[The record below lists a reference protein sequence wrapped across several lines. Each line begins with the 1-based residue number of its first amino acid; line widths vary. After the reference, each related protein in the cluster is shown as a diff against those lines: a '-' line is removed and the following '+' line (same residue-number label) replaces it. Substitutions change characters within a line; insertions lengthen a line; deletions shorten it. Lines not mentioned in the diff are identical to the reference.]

1 MEMKNEELGMK
12 NLTAAVGLRKM
23 LCVSLLLF
31 FVFQFTVCEA
41 QDKAKMQDY
50 QSRLSALFLRVAEAP
65 TDNERYL
72 ASEEAVQ
79 LLAEALDEEDSEE
92 WKWQLPQYVSVLTSP
107 DKLFR
112 IFSWA
117 VVRDNGE
124 FECFGAVQFYN
135 EKEEVYEHLLLNDK
149 SDEIMNREESVLAA
163 DQWLGA
169 VYQEIIQTTAGSH
182 TYYTLLGWNGVDNL
196 TDRKVIEPVFIR
208 SGIPQ
213 FGAPLFRRMRNQRRV
228 VLEYANDAMV
238 NLRYETQVVQEVE
251 HIREKVKGSNR
262 YQTVDK
268 VKEHKEKMIIFDEVE
283 PQVPGMEGLYQ
294 YYVPSGVE
302 LAYSFVDGK
311 WELRNGAQGRL
322 TDKKLN
328 KNFEP
333 LPKQAPSYNFK

>member
-1 MEMKNEELGMK
+1 MNIKTGILLLL
-12 NLTAAVGLRKM
+12 LTVVGL
-23 LCVSLLLF
+23 SS
-31 FVFQFTVCEA
+31 QA
-41 QDKAKMQDY
+41 QDKVKMQDY
-50 QSRLSALFLRVAEAP
+50 QSRLSSLFIRVAEAP

-92 WKWQLPQYVSVLTSP
+92 WKWSLPQYVSVLTSP

-112 IFSWA
+112 IFTWA

-149 SDEIMNREESVLAA
+149 SEEIMNREESVLAA

-169 VYQEIIQTTAGSH
+169 VYQDLIQTTASSH

-196 TDRKVIEPVFIR
+196 TERKIIEPVYIR
-208 SGIPQ
+208 NGVPQ

-228 VLEYANDAMV
+228 VLEYSNDAVV
-238 NLRYETQVVQEVE
+238 NLRYETQTVEEVE
-251 HIREKVKGSNR
+251 HKREKVKGTNR
-262 YQTVDK
+262 YQTVEIK
-268 VKEHKEKMIIFDEVE
+268 KEHKETMIIFDEVE
-283 PQVPGMEGLYQ
+283 PQIPGMEGLFQ
-294 YYVPSGVE
+294 YYVPSGTE
-302 LAYSFVDGK
+302 LAYAFVDGK

-328 KNFEP
+328 KDFEP
-333 LPKQAPSYNFK
+333 LPKEAPAYKF

>member
-1 MEMKNEELGMK
+1 M
-12 NLTAAVGLRKM
+12 
-23 LCVSLLLF
+23 LLL
-31 FVFQFTVCEA
+31 TVATMSVQA
-41 QDKAKMQDY
+41 QDKAKMQTY
-50 QSRLSALFLRVAEAP
+50 QSRLSALFLKVAEAP

-79 LLAEALDEEDSEE
+79 LLAEALEEEDSEE
-92 WKWQLPQYVSVLTSP
+92 WKWQLPPYVSVLTSP

-112 IFSWA
+112 IFTWA

-135 EKEEVYEHLLLNDK
+135 EKEELYEHLLLNDK
-149 SDEIMNREESVLAA
+149 SDEIMNQEESVLAA

-169 VYQEIIQTTAGSH
+169 VYQELIQTTAGSH

-196 TDRKVIEPVFIR
+196 TERKIIEPVYIR
-208 SGIPQ
+208 NGVPQ

-228 VLEYANDAMV
+228 VLEYNNTAVV

-251 HIREKVKGSNR
+251 RVREKVKGTNR
-262 YQTVDK
+262 YHTVEK
-268 VKEHKEKMIIFDEVE
+268 FKEHKEKMIIFDEVE
-283 PQVPGMEGLYQ
+283 PQIPGMEGLFQ
-294 YYVPSGVE
+294 YYVPSGTE
-302 LAYSFVDGK
+302 LAYAFVDGK

-333 LPKQAPSYNFK
+333 LPKTDPAYKF

>member
-1 MEMKNEELGMK
+1 MNIKAGILLLL
-12 NLTAAVGLRKM
+12 LTVVGL
-23 LCVSLLLF
+23 SS
-31 FVFQFTVCEA
+31 QA

-50 QSRLSALFLRVAEAP
+50 QSRLSSLFIRVAEAP

-92 WKWQLPQYVSVLTSP
+92 WKWSLPQYVSVLTSP

-112 IFSWA
+112 IFTWA

-149 SDEIMNREESVLAA
+149 SEEIMNREESVLAA

-169 VYQEIIQTTAGSH
+169 VYQDLIQTTASSH

-196 TDRKVIEPVFIR
+196 TERKIIEPVYIR
-208 SGIPQ
+208 NGVPQ

-228 VLEYANDAMV
+228 VLEYSNDAVV
-238 NLRYETQVVQEVE
+238 NLRYETQTVEEVE
-251 HIREKVKGSNR
+251 RKREKVKGTNR
-262 YQTVDK
+262 YQTVEIK
-268 VKEHKEKMIIFDEVE
+268 KEHKETMIIFDEVE
-283 PQVPGMEGLYQ
+283 PQIPGMEGLFQ
-294 YYVPSGVE
+294 YYVPSGTE
-302 LAYSFVDGK
+302 LAYAFVDGK

-328 KNFEP
+328 KDFEP
-333 LPKQAPSYNFK
+333 LPKEAPAYKF

>member
-1 MEMKNEELGMK
+1 M
-12 NLTAAVGLRKM
+12 LTVVGL
-23 LCVSLLLF
+23 SSH
-31 FVFQFTVCEA
+31 A

-50 QSRLSALFLRVAEAP
+50 QSRLSSLFIRVAEAP

-92 WKWQLPQYVSVLTSP
+92 WKWSLPQYVSVLTSP

-112 IFSWA
+112 IFTWA

-149 SDEIMNREESVLAA
+149 SEEIMNREESVLAA

-169 VYQEIIQTTAGSH
+169 VYQDLIQTTASSH

-196 TDRKVIEPVFIR
+196 TERKIIEPVYIR
-208 SGIPQ
+208 NGVPQ

-228 VLEYANDAMV
+228 VLEYSNDAVV
-238 NLRYETQVVQEVE
+238 NLRYETQTVEEVE
-251 HIREKVKGSNR
+251 RKREKVKGTNR
-262 YQTVDK
+262 YQTVEIK
-268 VKEHKEKMIIFDEVE
+268 KEHKETMIIFDEVE
-283 PQVPGMEGLYQ
+283 PQIPGMEGLFQ
-294 YYVPSGVE
+294 YYVPSGTE
-302 LAYSFVDGK
+302 LAYAFVDGK

-328 KNFEP
+328 KDFEP
-333 LPKQAPSYNFK
+333 LPKEAPAYKF

>member
-1 MEMKNEELGMK
+1 MNIKTGILLLL
-12 NLTAAVGLRKM
+12 LTVVGL
-23 LCVSLLLF
+23 SS
-31 FVFQFTVCEA
+31 QA

-50 QSRLSALFLRVAEAP
+50 QSRLSSLFIRVAEAP

-92 WKWQLPQYVSVLTSP
+92 WKWSLPQYVSVLTSP

-112 IFSWA
+112 IFTWA

-149 SDEIMNREESVLAA
+149 SEEIMNREESVLAA

-169 VYQEIIQTTAGSH
+169 VYQDLIQTTTSSH

-196 TDRKVIEPVFIR
+196 TERKIIEPVYIR
-208 SGIPQ
+208 NGVPQ

-228 VLEYANDAMV
+228 VLEYSNDAVV
-238 NLRYETQVVQEVE
+238 NLRYETQTVEEVE
-251 HIREKVKGSNR
+251 RKREKVKGTNR
-262 YQTVDK
+262 YQTVEIK
-268 VKEHKEKMIIFDEVE
+268 KEHKETMIIFDEVE
-283 PQVPGMEGLYQ
+283 PQIPGMEGLFQ
-294 YYVPSGVE
+294 YYVPSGTE
-302 LAYSFVDGK
+302 LAYAFVDGK

-328 KNFEP
+328 KDFEP
-333 LPKQAPSYNFK
+333 LSKEAPAYKF

>member
-1 MEMKNEELGMK
+1 MNIKKGILLLL
-12 NLTAAVGLRKM
+12 LTVVGL
-23 LCVSLLLF
+23 SS
-31 FVFQFTVCEA
+31 QA
-41 QDKAKMQDY
+41 QDKAKMHDY
-50 QSRLSALFLRVAEAP
+50 QSRLSSLFIRVAEAP

-92 WKWQLPQYVSVLTSP
+92 WKWSLPQYVSVLTSP

-112 IFSWA
+112 IFTWA

-149 SDEIMNREESVLAA
+149 SEEIMNREESVLAA

-169 VYQEIIQTTAGSH
+169 VYQDLIQTTASSH

-196 TDRKVIEPVFIR
+196 TERKIIEPVYIR
-208 SGIPQ
+208 NGVPQ

-228 VLEYANDAMV
+228 VLEYSNDAVV
-238 NLRYETQVVQEVE
+238 NLRYETQTVEEVE
-251 HIREKVKGSNR
+251 RKREKVKGTNR
-262 YQTVDK
+262 YQTVEIK
-268 VKEHKEKMIIFDEVE
+268 KEHKETMIIFDEVE
-283 PQVPGMEGLYQ
+283 PQIPGMEGLFQ
-294 YYVPSGVE
+294 YYVPSGTE
-302 LAYSFVDGK
+302 LAYAFVDGK

-328 KNFEP
+328 KDFEP
-333 LPKQAPSYNFK
+333 LPKEAPAYKF